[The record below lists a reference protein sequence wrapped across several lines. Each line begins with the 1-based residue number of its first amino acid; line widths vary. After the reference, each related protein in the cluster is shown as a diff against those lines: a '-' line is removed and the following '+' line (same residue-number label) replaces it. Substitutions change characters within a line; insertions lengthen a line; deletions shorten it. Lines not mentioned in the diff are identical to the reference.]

1 MLIWRQNLYSG
12 YLADGPWIDDDFSIF
27 IRFQTAHSFDF
38 PPYLSMAIDV
48 IIKIAYNNV
57 ESLRREREKNICRL
71 ACGLSIGFTSCLS
84 KITPQPY
91 PHILGAKES
100 LQVPLSVHLLK
111 QLAR

>member
-12 YLADGPWIDDDFSIF
+12 YLADGPWIDDDLSIF

-57 ESLRREREKNICRL
+57 ESLRREEKSICLDHLPFILR
-71 ACGLSIGFTSCLS
+71 IKYGFCL
-84 KITPQPY
+84 QF
-91 PHILGAKES
+91 
-100 LQVPLSVHLLK
+100 
-111 QLAR
+111 R